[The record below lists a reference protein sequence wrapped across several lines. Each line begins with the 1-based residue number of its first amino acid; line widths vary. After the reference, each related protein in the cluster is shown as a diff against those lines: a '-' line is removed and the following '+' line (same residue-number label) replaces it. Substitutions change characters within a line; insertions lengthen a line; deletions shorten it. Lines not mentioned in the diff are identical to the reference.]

1 MQNDLIFHIVEKNTW
16 KGVEKSGEYTP
27 ESIEQEGFIHCSTG
41 QKINDTA
48 NRIFKNKRHL
58 FLLIIDTKRVEAP
71 IKYEEDSAQNESYPH
86 IYGPLNTNAVLDK
99 ISLNPD
105 KKGDF
110 HLEFSSEG

>member
-1 MQNDLIFHIVEKNTW
+1 MQHDLIFHIVEKKAW
-16 KGVEKSGEYTP
+16 KGIESGGEYTP
-27 ESIEQEGFIHCSTG
+27 ESLEQEGFIHCSTG
-41 QKINDTA
+41 DKINETA

-71 IKYEEDSAQNESYPH
+71 IKYEEDSELGEVFPH
-86 IYGPLNTNAVLDK
+86 IYGPLNTNAVIDK

-110 HLEFSSEG
+110 YLEFSSD